1 VKLKVKFYLLVVSVS
16 VITLSLVAFLLVNF
30 SGIITIM
37 EYQKDL
43 LENQSYFQDL
53 ISYTDDVQLRG
64 VEVQNLSKEWEQ
76 RIVVIEESIKN
87 IQDNP
92 VRKKLTPEANELIE
106 QALNSWGVLA
116 PHLDSLSRS
125 YEEIVALEYSS
136 QLISRIHQSGFISG
150 IASIGEMEDTTY
162 LKYKLSVAANVTAI
176 IQMVYEIFEKRYA
189 QVTESLSVYVDS
201 IVARFTLIS
210 LLSSLIALVA
220 VFFAVMI
227 LSRRLVRRVIVTQ
240 KMASMMSD
248 KDLTSRLKEE
258 GHDEIA
264 DLMGN
269 LNITVDIFNSFF
281 KSVKESS
288 DVAKTKGQSI
298 NSAAAETASATH
310 EINSNVES
318 LRKQFDVLD
327 TAVKQTIKS
336 LTDMSGAA
344 KTLVENNQNQAL
356 LIKDSNTAIGQIAQT
371 VEVISSQAEEKA
383 RSAKEIQF
391 LVADGDEKMTAAN
404 TLLDETTEQ
413 LDEISE
419 VISIINGIAEQTNIL
434 SMNAAIES
442 AHAGE
447 SGKGFAVVAEEIRTL
462 AESTTENSK
471 RISTAIMAI
480 IKNVKEAGMSS
491 KEAAKA
497 FLRVSGQAKDMMTAL
512 QDITAGIQ
520 NVDTQTKHITAMTNQ
535 IAQLTD
541 KITHFSGKLTSSQ
554 SLTYEQVHTMGDIFA
569 EALTGIQE
577 IKAGTDDIV
586 ARMTE
591 VNSLSSDSYDKMT
604 DLGAS
609 LSQFVTK

>member
-1 VKLKVKFYLLVVSVS
+1 MKLKVKFYLLVLSVS
-16 VITLSLVAFLLVNF
+16 VITLSLVTFLLVNF

-43 LENQSYFQDL
+43 LENQGYFQDL

-64 VEVQNLSKEWEQ
+64 VEVQKISKDWEEK
-76 RIVVIEESIKN
+76 VELIESSIHDIK
-87 IQDNP
+87 INP
-92 VRKKLTPEANELIE
+92 VRKKLKPEVNELIE
-106 QALNSWGVLA
+106 QALNSWGVLE
-116 PHLDSLSRS
+116 PHLQNLTDS
-125 YEEIVALEYSS
+125 YAEIVELEYSS
-136 QLISRIHQSGFISG
+136 QLLTRILQSGFIG
-150 IASIGEMEDTTY
+150 AINSIGDMEDTTY
-162 LKYKLSVAANVTAI
+162 LKYKLSVAANVTGI

-189 QVTESLSVYVDS
+189 EVTESLSVYVDS
-201 IVARFTLIS
+201 MIAGFTLIS
-210 LLSSLIALVA
+210 ILSSLIALVA

-269 LNITVDIFNSFF
+269 LNITVDIFNRFF

-288 DVAKTKGQSI
+288 DVAKNKGQSI
-298 NSAAAETASATH
+298 SSAAAETASATH

-318 LRKQFDVLD
+318 LRKQFDILD
-327 TAVKQTIKS
+327 TAVKQSVQS
-336 LTDMSGAA
+336 LNDMSKAA
-344 KTLVENNQNQAL
+344 KTLIENNQAQAN
-356 LIKDSNTAIGQIAQT
+356 LINESNTAMGQIAQT
-371 VEVISSQAEEKA
+371 VEVISLQAEEKS
-383 RSAKEIQF
+383 RSAKEIQY
-391 LVADGDEKMTAAN
+391 LVADGDEKMSAAN

-497 FLRVSGQAKDMMTAL
+497 FLRVSGQAKDMMTSL

-520 NVDTQTKHITAMTNQ
+520 NVDTQTKHITSMTNQ

-541 KITHFSGKLTSSQ
+541 KITQFSGQLTSSQ
-554 SLTYEQVHTMGDIFA
+554 SLTSEQVHTMGDIFA

-604 DLGAS
+604 ELGAS
-609 LSQFVTK
+609 LAQFVTK

>member
-1 VKLKVKFYLLVVSVS
+1 VKLKVKFYLLVLSVS
-16 VITLSLVAFLLVNF
+16 VITLSLVTFLLVNF

-43 LENQSYFQDL
+43 LENQGYFQDL

-64 VEVQNLSKEWEQ
+64 VEVQNLSKDWKQ
-76 RIVVIEESIKN
+76 RIVVIEESIQHIEN
-87 IQDNP
+87 NP
-92 VRKKLTPEANELIE
+92 VRKKLTPQANELID

-116 PHLDSLSRS
+116 PHLDSLSNS
-125 YEEIVALEYSS
+125 YEEIVELVYST
-136 QLISRIHQSGFISG
+136 QLISRIQQTGFISA

-162 LKYKLSVAANVTAI
+162 LKYKLSVAANVTGI

-189 QVTESLSVYVDS
+189 EVTESLSVYVDS
-201 IVARFTLIS
+201 MIAGFTLIS
-210 LLSSLIALVA
+210 ILSSLIALVA

-269 LNITVDIFNSFF
+269 LNITVDIFNRFF

-288 DVAKTKGQSI
+288 DVAKNKGQSI
-298 NSAAAETASATH
+298 SSAAAETASATH

-318 LRKQFDVLD
+318 LRKQFDILD
-327 TAVKQTIKS
+327 TAVKQSVQS
-336 LTDMSGAA
+336 LNDMSKAA
-344 KTLVENNQNQAL
+344 KTLIENNQAQAN
-356 LIKDSNTAIGQIAQT
+356 LINESNTAMGQIAQT
-371 VEVISSQAEEKA
+371 VEVISLQAEEKS
-383 RSAKEIQF
+383 RSAKEIQY
-391 LVADGDEKMTAAN
+391 LVADGDEKMSAAN

-497 FLRVSGQAKDMMTAL
+497 FLRVSGQAKDMMTSL

-520 NVDTQTKHITAMTNQ
+520 NVDTQTKHITSMTNQ

-541 KITHFSGKLTSSQ
+541 KITQFSGQLTSSQ
-554 SLTYEQVHTMGDIFA
+554 SLTSEQVHTMGDIFA

-604 DLGAS
+604 ELGAS
-609 LSQFVTK
+609 LAQFVTK